1 MERSIGFTKSVNVLY
16 YIEHNNSYL
25 VRLNVIRLNNY
36 AWKWLHSPTND
47 NETLSTKVFKLHSR
61 LGIDI

>member
-1 MERSIGFTKSVNVLY
+1 MERSIGFTKSVNVLD

-36 AWKWLHSPTND
+36 AWKWLHSPIKD
-47 NETLSTKVFKLHSR
+47 NEALF
-61 LGIDI
+61 I